1 MEYPRKKN
9 FSLIYMRTILSMC
22 ALLFGMGLCS
32 SLSACMV
39 NPGDVSAWAGTFIA
53 SVVEAA
59 ILWWTIV
66 AWTRGWIAT
75 GVIVTKR
82 GVFPVNA
89 FHGFIY
95 KREFLGQGQGH
106 ERDYCVGCDGKVRS
120 VNICETRNGNMEYY
134 IGDVLNEKC
143 IGTID
148 CDLCLE
154 QASRNFVNEKSF
166 NLTTRYWAQRGRLR
180 GDESAFR
187 ESG

>member
-1 MEYPRKKN
+1 M
-9 FSLIYMRTILSMC
+9 
-22 ALLFGMGLCS
+22 
-32 SLSACMV
+32 
-39 NPGDVSAWAGTFIA
+39 
-53 SVVEAA
+53 
-59 ILWWTIV
+59 
-66 AWTRGWIAT
+66 
-75 GVIVTKR
+75 IVTKR

-106 ERDYCVGCDGKVRS
+106 ESDYCVGCDGKVRS

-134 IGDVLNEKC
+134 IGDVLDEKC
-143 IGTID
+143 IETID
-148 CDLCLE
+148 CDLRLK